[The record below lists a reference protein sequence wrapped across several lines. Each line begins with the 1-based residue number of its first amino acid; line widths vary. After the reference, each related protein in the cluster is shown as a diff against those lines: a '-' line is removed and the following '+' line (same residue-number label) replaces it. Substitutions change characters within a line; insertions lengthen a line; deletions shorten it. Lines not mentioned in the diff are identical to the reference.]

1 MKMLERSAIGLVL
14 SIGLAAG
21 GAASLQAAQGPAWFQ
36 QYPPRY
42 MDMRGLVDRS
52 QSDLRE
58 AAELEHGNDGQRSR
72 YRNAQGHLS
81 TFDRH
86 LTKGRFDN
94 GELGKSIGSIQGIL
108 DHNVLQASS
117 RDALIRDVSD
127 LRMARER
134 RW

>member
-1 MKMLERSAIGLVL
+1 MKMLERSALGLVL

-21 GAASLQAAQGPAWFQ
+21 GAASLKGAQGPAWFQ

-42 MDMRGLVDRS
+42 MDMRELVDRS

-58 AAELEHGNDGQRSR
+58 AAELEHGNDGQRGR
-72 YRNAQGHLS
+72 YRTAQGHLS

-94 GELGKSIGSIQGIL
+94 GELSKSIGSIQGIL
-108 DHNVLQASS
+108 DHNVLQARS